1 MSEFTAETFLKVYDR
16 AGSCDGRSIQFIDS
30 DFDFKELSEDM
41 VILAEDPEHNAYQD
55 VTDFV
60 KKQRLNYAYG
70 SYEDGWVDEHAKI
83 VFMNG
88 ERDQVTLSCYYP
100 GTVTGDQVCQVT
112 VNGKRMPDLVFT
124 DQNMT
129 YEIPSAPYQ
138 MIELELSCNFYV
150 ANAKETRGEEK
161 LAMIVTIN
169 TE

>member
-1 MSEFTAETFLKVYDR
+1 MKRHLILLCPLALALCLPAGCTPAEEPGSGGNELLLAKPVIYLYPEAETEVTVTLD
-16 AGSCDGRSIQFIDS
+16 CDGG
-30 DFDFKELSEDM
+30 LSC
-41 VILAEDPEHNAYQD
+41 AYP
-55 VTDFV
+55 
-60 KKQRLNYAYG
+60 A
-70 SYEDGWVDEHAKI
+70 YEDGWVDEHAKI

-169 TE
+169 AE